1 MFTKAYLL
9 DLAER
14 SISTFVQAAAAF
26 IIVSGGFGADVW
38 KAAAVAG
45 GLAVAK
51 ALAARG
57 TRDPENASLIK

>member
-14 SISTFVQAAAAF
+14 SVSTFVQAAVA
-26 IIVSGGFGADVW
+26 IIIASEGFDILVW
-38 KAAAVAG
+38 KAAAYAG
-45 GLAVAK
+45 LLAVIK

-57 TRDPENASLIK
+57 IRNPESASLIK